1 MSVQLQKRLFTVKEY
16 HLMGETGILSEAE
29 RVELIEGEIIQMAA
43 IGTRHAT
50 AVRRLN
56 RLFHRLPEDRVIV
69 DVQNP
74 VQLSERTEPQP
85 DVVLL
90 QFRDDDY
97 ETAHPVPSEVLLL
110 VEVAD
115 STVDNDRNVK
125 IPIYARSLIQEVW
138 LVNLVENSLEVY
150 RQPTPNGYSLILN
163 LYPGQEVAPIAFPDF
178 TVSVDLI
185 LSAGDL
191 TSSTAEQ

>member
-1 MSVQLQKRLFTVKEY
+1 MSLQLLRRLFTVKEY
-16 HLMGETGILSEAE
+16 HLMSETGILSETD

-97 ETAHPVPSEVLLL
+97 GTAHPVPSEVLLL

-115 STVDNDRNVK
+115 STVDNDRDVK

-138 LVNLVENSLEVY
+138 LVNLIENCLEVY
-150 RQPTPNGYSLILN
+150 RQPTPNGYSLILK
-163 LYPGQEVAPIAFPDF
+163 LYAGQEVAPIAFSDF
-178 TVSVDLI
+178 TVSVDSI
-185 LSAGDL
+185 FGAGDRI
-191 TSSTAEQ
+191 SSTPE